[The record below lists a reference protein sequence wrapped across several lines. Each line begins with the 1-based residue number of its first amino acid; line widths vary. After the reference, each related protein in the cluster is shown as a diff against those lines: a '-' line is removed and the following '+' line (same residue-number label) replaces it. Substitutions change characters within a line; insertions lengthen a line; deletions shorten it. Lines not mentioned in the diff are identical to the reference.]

1 MGKNEIHGIFNDEEL
16 TLDACKAF
24 RDKGIRVKDVFS
36 PFPIHGID
44 PVIGVPRTRLH
55 VGGFLY
61 GLMGLA
67 LAWTMFY
74 FTMVLD
80 WPMNIGGKPSFTFF
94 ENLPAWIPVSFE
106 MTVWCSGHGMILSY
120 LIVNKLYPG
129 KKAWNPDPRTTDDK
143 FLVQIDIDANHGHTV
158 DEVTSILKD
167 NGAEE
172 VSGTASA

>member
-1 MGKNEIHGIFNDEEL
+1 M
-16 TLDACKAF
+16 DACKAF
-24 RDKGIRVKDVFS
+24 KDKGIRVKDVFS
-36 PFPIHGID
+36 PFPIHGIE
-44 PVIGVPRTRLH
+44 PVIGVPRTKLH
-55 VGGFLY
+55 QGGFIF
-61 GLMGLA
+61 GLIGLS

-74 FTMVLD
+74 FTMILD

-94 ENLPAWIPVSFE
+94 ENLPAFIPVTFE
-106 MTVWCSGHGMILSY
+106 MTVWCAGHGMILGY

-143 FLVQIDIDANHGHTV
+143 FLVQIDIDDNHGHSAE
-158 DEVTSILKD
+158 EVSAILKD